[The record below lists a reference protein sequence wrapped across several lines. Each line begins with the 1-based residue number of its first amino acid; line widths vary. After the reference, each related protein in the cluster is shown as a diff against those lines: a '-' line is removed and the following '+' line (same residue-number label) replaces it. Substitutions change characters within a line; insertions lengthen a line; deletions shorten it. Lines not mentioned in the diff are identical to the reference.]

1 MGLLNLGK
9 GSHPIWFD
17 NRPRFHFSAGRLFD
31 LTEHRMSAQP
41 SRRLFLAFAG
51 AGVGSFSL
59 PAGAAPAQQASAAV
73 ERSTTRVRGLQS
85 PEMDFQLM
93 RSLGAGNYG
102 GGTPGEIFQR
112 LGTIDGNVPAQ
123 WPPAFGAL
131 AREVEAKA
139 EKAARNG
146 HAVSARDH
154 YSRASMYWRAA
165 EYFSDPFGPDMR
177 ERGLASRSAFLA
189 ATKGIRDKIEPI
201 DIPFEGMKLP
211 GYLMTP
217 AVKPNGRTILILT
230 GFDGTGEELYFE
242 TARAGLERGFT
253 VFVGQGPGQIGTLRF
268 YPKSVFR
275 PDYEKPISAMIDVAL
290 SRPEVDPRKLA
301 LYGISL
307 GGYFATRG
315 AEHDQRIKAVILNS
329 PVVDLR
335 AYMMGFVGGE
345 EGAAK
350 LPPLKLSEVDSVPDN
365 EMYPTQKLLFKD
377 ACQRFG
383 VDSLAGWFE
392 RLKAFNAVDRLA
404 QIKCPSLAM
413 VGAGEGPEALAQ
425 METFAARASGPVT
438 RRVFEVAEGADMHC
452 QLGNL
457 PLSNAVLYDW
467 LAEVL

>member
-1 MGLLNLGK
+1 MFMAL
-9 GSHPIWFD
+9 
-17 NRPRFHFSAGRLFD
+17 
-31 LTEHRMSAQP
+31 
-41 SRRLFLAFAG
+41 AG
-51 AGVGSFSL
+51 ASVGSFPL
-59 PAGAAPAQQASAAV
+59 AAGAAPTQRASAAV
-73 ERSTTRVRGLQS
+73 ERSTTRVRGLES

-93 RSLGAGNYG
+93 RSLGAANYG
-102 GGTPGEIFQR
+102 GGTPGEIFER
-112 LGTIDGNVPAQ
+112 LGTIDGNDPAQ

-131 AREVEAKA
+131 AREVEAEA
-139 EKAARNG
+139 ERAARGG

-177 ERGLASRSAFLA
+177 VRGLASRSAFLA
-189 ATKGIRDKIEPI
+189 ATKGMRDKVEPI
-201 DIPFEGMKLP
+201 DIPFDGMQLP

-217 AVKPNGRTILILT
+217 TVKPNGRTILILT

-290 SRPEVDPRKLA
+290 AQRGVDPRKLA

-329 PVVDLR
+329 PIVDLR
-335 AYMMGFVGGE
+335 AYMLGFVGGE
-345 EGAAK
+345 EGLK
-350 LPPLKLSEVDSVPDN
+350 KMPPLMLSEVDSVPDN
-365 EMYPTQKLLFKD
+365 EMHPTQKLLFKD

-392 RLKAFNAVDRLA
+392 RLEAFKAVDRLD
-404 QIKCPSLAM
+404 QIRCPALAM
-413 VGAGEGPEALAQ
+413 VGAGEGPEALRQ
-425 METFAARASGPVT
+425 METFAARASGPVA
-438 RRVFEVAEGADMHC
+438 RRIFQVAEGADMHC

-467 LAEVL
+467 LEGVL